1 MRDNIILLLVIA
13 IIYLLYQQI
22 CNNTIEK
29 MASDTSSRE
38 QVKDEIRKIYKADI
52 QAIQNL
58 SEIAFKLQEGTLTVP
73 GDITIKGNINMKG
86 GKSIKSTGQL
96 NIPSN
101 INITGSISG
110 NTINNINK
118 KMSNNTN
125 SINST
130 NNRLKTVNNTLSNK
144 ITSSDSRFKARFP
157 NDYTL
162 DLVGGQIIRA
172 GATYFHFTGPNAKGS
187 RQLAASS
194 YYPWGGW

>member
-13 IIYLLYQQI
+13 IIYLLYQHI

-29 MASDTSSRE
+29 MASEPSLRE
-38 QVKDEIRKIYKADI
+38 QLNDDISKLYKVDI
-52 QAIQNL
+52 QAIRKL
-58 SEIAFKLQEGTLTVP
+58 SDISLELQKGTLTVP
-73 GDITIKGNINMKG
+73 GDITIEGNINMEG

-96 NIPSN
+96 NIASN
-101 INITGSISG
+101 VNITGSISS
-110 NTINNINK
+110 NTINNINT
-118 KMSNNTN
+118 KMTNHTN
-125 SINST
+125 SINSA
-130 NNRLKTVNNTLSNK
+130 NNRLNTVNTTLTNK

-172 GATYFHFTGPNAKGS
+172 GDTYFHFTGPNAKGS
-187 RQLAASS
+187 KQLAARY